1 MIEAIEKIPIEILEA
16 QLKADE
22 EEGSKSNPKYIV
34 VFLDDKFNINKI
46 DEGTYSEICEK
57 HKDLSDLQKM
67 LIKKFNYY
75 LGVDY
80 AFDKYGNKG
89 YGGQSGL
96 YTCSLLH
103 YNFAKETFKSII
115 AERKRT
121 KIDKTINA
129 LKKDK
134 FIPKEIKTK
143 LLNLID
149 NFFIKLI
156 MNKKESEYNLNLL
169 NKNSCKIIF
178 IPSDEKF
185 IKKYNSFEKKYLYE
199 IFIKNICFEKDGIK
213 KYKFPLD
220 FFETPQTESL
230 RVLYSKFGNDKI
242 IFQDELCNLFSEEK
256 FKRLNLFRRV
266 MKKRKILPLPSFKIT
281 KDSNAYWICFSKENS
296 LLKKL
301 NEIYNKNKKPFDYCL
316 ISNFEG
322 YRFENIINY
331 DFNTTPLIN
340 NKIYKLEFNRYLDK
354 KEKRVK
360 EYHSRNKEHNKFEL
374 LWDISFLFWKLDSE
388 EKTEQK
394 QMFFFNQEIKN
405 NPYLNQILKE
415 NSESIINQI
424 FKQDNTFI
432 NHRLQSITKR
442 ILQGIFK
449 SKELLARYKN
459 PHQIKKLL
467 LTNLKY
473 EKDTMKSDE
482 IKRVQQKLSEFKGTQ
497 KLDEIESDFE
507 AYVYAGLI
515 VKHLL
520 SKTSSTKSPLE
531 IMTKYL
537 ISVNTVKQLKDKIIF
552 LTSKYDHQLT
562 VTPKMWAIINE
573 LVLENNFEDNKLK
586 ENLIP
591 FFIGFYMD
599 FWISKEKQEDLNN
612 N

>member
-57 HKDLSDLQKM
+57 HKDLSDLQKK
-67 LIKKFNYY
+67 LIKRFNYY
-75 LGVDY
+75 RGIEDFGKDFNRY
-80 AFDKYGNKG
+80 SIGGNKA
-89 YGGQSGL
+89 L
-96 YTCSLLH
+96 ATCSLLH
-103 YNFAKETFKSII
+103 YDFSKKEGKISKNIFIKKSDENVKYLIENLNKKSKDYVLNKEFKDLKIIFEKVVINFFYNYLLSDNQ
-115 AERKRT
+115 
-121 KIDKTINA
+121 KIDFRKYRIVLIPKDGGF
-129 LKKDK
+129 LKKY
-134 FIPKEIKTK
+134 
-143 LLNLID
+143 NLYHSK
-149 NFFIKLI
+149 FIKLKA
-156 MNKKESEYNLNLL
+156 NKEDGKEKYVFPYDTF
-169 NKNSCKIIF
+169 NSCQFRK
-178 IPSDEKF
+178 
-185 IKKYNSFEKKYLYE
+185 L
-199 IFIKNICFEKDGIK
+199 GI
-213 KYKFPLD
+213 
-220 FFETPQTESL
+220 
-230 RVLYSKFGNDKI
+230 LYSKFGRKSLTY
-242 IFQDELCNLFSEEK
+242 QDEEINLIKKEE
-256 FKRLNLFRRV
+256 FKKLDLF
-266 MKKRKILPLPSFKIT
+266 KKIVKMRKILPLPSFRIT
-281 KDSNAYWICFSKENS
+281 KDSNIYEICFSKENS

-599 FWISKEKQEDLNN
+599 FWISKEKQEGLNN